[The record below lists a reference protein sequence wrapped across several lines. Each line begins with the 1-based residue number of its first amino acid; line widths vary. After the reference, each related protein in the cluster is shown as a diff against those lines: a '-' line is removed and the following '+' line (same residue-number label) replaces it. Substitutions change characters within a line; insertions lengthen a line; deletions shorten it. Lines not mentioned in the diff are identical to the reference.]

1 MNSLLLITMHMISK
15 GLIITIIVAVVL
27 IAILI
32 ALYFAGKKL
41 QQKQAEQ
48 AEQMKEIEQVFPILV
63 IDKKKMKVSDA
74 GFSAQVMEQI
84 PKRFRRAKLPIVK
97 AKVGPKIMSFICD
110 EDIFDDIPVK
120 KEVKATISGLYITGV
135 KGMRKP
141 LEKQDPKKKGF
152 MAKLRAKA
160 KQGI

>member
-1 MNSLLLITMHMISK
+1 MTNGTLITMAFLSK
-15 GLIITIIVAVVL
+15 GLIVTIIVTVVL
-27 IAILI
+27 IAIFI

-48 AEQMKEIEQVFPILV
+48 AEQMKEIEQTFPILV
-63 IDKKKMKVSDA
+63 IDKKKMKVADA

-110 EDIFDDIPVK
+110 EDVFEDIPVK

-141 LEKQDPKKKGF
+141 LEKQDPKKKSF
-152 MAKLRAKA
+152 MAKLRAKV
-160 KQGI
+160 KQGV

>member
-1 MNSLLLITMHMISK
+1 MKNGLIITTLFISK
-15 GLIITIIVAVVL
+15 GLIITIIVTVVL
-27 IAILI
+27 IAILV

-41 QQKQAEQ
+41 QKKQEEQ

-63 IDKKKMKVSDA
+63 IDKKKMRVSDA

-84 PKRFRRAKLPIVK
+84 PKRFRRSKLPIVK

-110 EDIFDDIPVK
+110 EEIFDDVPVK

-141 LEKQDPKKKGF
+141 LEKQDPKKKSF

-160 KQGI
+160 KQGV